1 MAIHVTL
8 SVWTAGLGVHTHPV
22 PSCSNLHKWWL
33 SQIEWPGC
41 QALHLSNWGLMT
53 DLLFHNVSLCPGH
66 FVLYHLFSHCSFS
79 QFPSLF
85 SHFCWLY
92 CPLFQQTCPFHH
104 SYGRHDL
111 LNQIESVRV
120 ILLVWSLRPGLLLK
134 NILIGGVPRCTP
146 GWERASSS
154 LYHTYLSLKTSVY
167 SRQPWFLQKPIICAI
182 TKSECILSSI

>member
-1 MAIHVTL
+1 MAVHATL

-41 QALHLSNWGLMT
+41 QSLISLTEDWWPIYFFITSHYALGTSFFIP
-53 DLLFHNVSLCPGH
+53 LFFQSVSL
-66 FVLYHLFSHCSFS
+66 SF
-79 QFPSLF
+79 FTF
-85 SHFCWLY
+85 FFWLY

-104 SYGRHDL
+104 SCGRHDL

-120 ILLVWSLRPGLLLK
+120 ILLVWSLRPSLPLK
-134 NILIGGVPRCTP
+134 DILIGGVPWCTP
-146 GWERASSS
+146 GWERASQS
-154 LYHTYLSLKTSVY
+154 LHPTYLSLKTSVY
-167 SRQPWFLQKPIICAI
+167 STQPWFLQKPIICAI